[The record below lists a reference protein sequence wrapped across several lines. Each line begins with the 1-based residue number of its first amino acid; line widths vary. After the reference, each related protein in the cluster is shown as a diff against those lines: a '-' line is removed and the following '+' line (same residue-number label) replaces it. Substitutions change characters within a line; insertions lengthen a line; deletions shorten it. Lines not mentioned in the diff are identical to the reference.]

1 MKRIT
6 FVVALIFAVM
16 VAAPALAQ
24 SPEFGEKDVDL
35 EAADGTN
42 LKATYTSPSRPG
54 GSFVFG
60 PAMLLIHQCNMDRHS
75 WNDISSSL
83 VQAGVHVLTMDL
95 RGFGDS
101 GGEPL
106 SSAGFQNLM
115 MKSPADLDMAYEYL
129 TSQAGVDDSRVAVG
143 GASCGAMLTADLAS
157 RHDGITTL
165 MLLSGPPSEAAVAH
179 IASTPDLAVF
189 AAAATGDTITPGVSD
204 ALKGA
209 VDGSKH
215 PKSMAKIYGGTEHGL
230 PMFEKNPD
238 LQPALLSWL
247 KGQLL
252 SN

>member
-6 FVVALIFAVM
+6 FVVALILAVM

-24 SPEFGEKDVDL
+24 SKDVDL

-42 LKATYTSPSRPG
+42 LKATYTSPRRPG

-106 SSAGFQNLM
+106 SSAGFQNLL

-179 IASTPDLAVF
+179 IASTPGLGVF
-189 AAAATGDTITPGVSD
+189 AAAATGDTVTPGVSD

-238 LQPALLSWL
+238 LHPALLSWL

-252 SN
+252 ED

>member
-6 FVVALIFAVM
+6 FVVALILAVM

-24 SPEFGEKDVDL
+24 SKDVDL
-35 EAADGTN
+35 EAADGTT
-42 LKATYTSPSRPG
+42 LKATYTSPRRPG

-106 SSAGFQNLM
+106 SSAGFQNLL

-179 IASTPDLAVF
+179 IASTPGLGVF
-189 AAAATGDTITPGVSD
+189 AAAATGDTVTPGVSD

-252 SN
+252 ED